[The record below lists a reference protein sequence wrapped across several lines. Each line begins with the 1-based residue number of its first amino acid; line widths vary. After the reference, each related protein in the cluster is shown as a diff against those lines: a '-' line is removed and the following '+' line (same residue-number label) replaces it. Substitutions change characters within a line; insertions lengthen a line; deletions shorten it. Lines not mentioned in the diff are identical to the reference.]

1 LLCTFVFPRNF
12 AKKEAFKNNALF
24 SSRFFWRRFFAS
36 SIQDFLSAKIQEK
49 KIQEYLFLSINEFA
63 TAMDTPNTPY
73 PPQAPNN
80 PEYPRYPRYETR
92 YERRSR
98 WWVPLLITLVI
109 IFGFFAL
116 IAGVIV
122 SIGAAFSSGDS
133 AEVKSN
139 SVLHLKF
146 AGALEERQSENP
158 FAFLTGGS
166 SPPSFHDMLLALE
179 RAKNDKNIRGILIEG
194 GISAGSAKLGEIR
207 DALLEF
213 KKSGKF
219 IYAHISFGSERDY
232 YIASVADSV
241 FMPTEGLM
249 EINGFSALGVFFK
262 GALEKIGVD
271 FYVEQFEEFKS
282 AVEPY
287 SRTGY
292 SEPAKQE
299 LRELLEARQSEFV
312 RAVAESRKM
321 EISAIQ
327 ATLKRGVYTPDSL
340 LALGY
345 IDGIRSVNAL
355 KDAIKR
361 RVYDTAAQKSTSS
374 SASGSDSSAASS
386 DDSSSGDGE
395 ESDNDESASANFLL
409 SQISQAD
416 NNGDGKDAKKA
427 DKAEQADK
435 GEKDDIKNKKL
446 RLVAVG
452 RYVKSDSFVNAAKR
466 DDKSKPDD
474 DKQIAVI
481 FASGTIVSS
490 GDPDEQIVSS
500 AFIRDMRKAR
510 DNKKIKAIIIRI
522 DSPGGSSFASDE
534 MWEEIRLAARE
545 KPVYASMSDVAASG
559 GYYMAMAC
567 DTIVAHPATITGS
580 IGVLLLLPNASKMLE
595 KIGVSV
601 DTVATSPAAIDYDP
615 ALQLTEANKKRIHEQ
630 SAKIYRRFVER
641 VAESRKKSF
650 EETRAVAKGRVW
662 TGAAAREQGL
672 VDTLGGLTTAIGIAK
687 RRLGIP
693 ESQRVV
699 VRRYPSQELNRFERI
714 MKRLMDDDE
723 TRAPSALAQMRAAF
737 DAEMLAKN
745 PLWKALPEAVRLQ
758 IQYLAEL
765 AVSNPE
771 ERTLLAL
778 PALPYIR

>member
-1 LLCTFVFPRNF
+1 
-12 AKKEAFKNNALF
+12 
-24 SSRFFWRRFFAS
+24 
-36 SIQDFLSAKIQEK
+36 
-49 KIQEYLFLSINEFA
+49 
-63 TAMDTPNTPY
+63 
-73 PPQAPNN
+73 
-80 PEYPRYPRYETR
+80 
-92 YERRSR
+92 
-98 WWVPLLITLVI
+98 
-109 IFGFFAL
+109 
-116 IAGVIV
+116 
-122 SIGAAFSSGDS
+122 
-133 AEVKSN
+133 
-139 SVLHLKF
+139 
-146 AGALEERQSENP
+146 
-158 FAFLTGGS
+158 
-166 SPPSFHDMLLALE
+166 MLLALE

-194 GISAGSAKLGEIR
+194 GISAGGAKLGEIR

-219 IYAHISFGSERDY
+219 IYAHISAGSERDY

-249 EINGFSALGVFFK
+249 EMNGFSALGVFFK
-262 GALEKIGVD
+262 GTLEKIGVD

-287 SRTGY
+287 SRTKY

-312 RAVAESRKM
+312 RAVAESRKV
-321 EISAIQ
+321 ETEAIQ
-327 ATLKRGVYTPDSL
+327 ATLKRGVYTADSL

-345 IDGIRSVNAL
+345 IDGIRSANAL

-361 RVYDTAAQKSTSS
+361 RVYEPAAKKSTSS
-374 SASGSDSSAASS
+374 GASGNDSSAAASESSS
-386 DDSSSGDGE
+386 DDSSSDDSSSDDSSSDDGE
-395 ESDNDESASANFLL
+395 ESGNDESLSSNFLL
-409 SQISQAD
+409 SQISQAGD
-416 NNGDGKDAKKA
+416 NGDGKDAKKA
-427 DKAEQADK
+427 DKAEKADK
-435 GEKDDIKNKKL
+435 KDDIKNKKL

-452 RYVKSDSFVNAAKR
+452 RYVKSDSFRNAAKR
-466 DDKSKPDD
+466 DDKEKSDD

-500 AFIRDMRKAR
+500 AFIRDVRKAR

-601 DTVATSPAAIDYDP
+601 DTVVTSPAAIDYDP

-714 MKRLMDDDE
+714 TKRLLDDDE

-745 PLWKALPEAVRLQ
+745 PLWKALPEAVRVQ

-778 PALPYIR
+778 PALPDIR